1 MLAQCAGFVEDL
13 GALTLGLTE
22 HVRGVEELGIEG
34 RILAHDDGIKI
45 CQCRQSAS
53 RLLEPAVLL
62 PGQADM
68 AHLRH
73 DLAAALPGDMA
84 GLAGHDLVSSALSL
98 THHGKGGVL
107 VDDKGFQRIGNKQYL
122 HGEKL

>member
-1 MLAQCAGFVEDL
+1 MS
-13 GALTLGLTE
+13 
-22 HVRGVEELGIEG
+22 GVEEFRVKR

-73 DLAAALPGDMA
+73 DLAAALPGDVL
-84 GLAGHDLVSSALSL
+84 GLAGHDLVTSALSL
-98 THHGKGGVL
+98 AHHGKGGVF
-107 VDDKGFQRIGNKQYL
+107 VDDKGFQRIGDKQYL
-122 HGEKL
+122 HGDNSIARYGHHAQPGITPQSGSR